1 MSAVTWGLI
10 LTAAFELVT
19 IFFRFGLK
27 MKSTR
32 DTSFLR
38 HVTFGWRIHH
48 GYIGLVLLCVAPFL
62 MSHPQLHFWSIAL
75 GIALFASDIIHH
87 FLVLWPITGSP
98 EWDLRYP
105 DD

>member
-1 MSAVTWGLI
+1 MSAVWLGLI
-10 LTAAFELVT
+10 LAAAIELVT

-27 MKSTR
+27 LQSTR

-48 GYIGLVLLCVAPFL
+48 GYIGLLLLAAAPFL
-62 MSHPQLHFWSIAL
+62 ASGTPLQFWAIAL
-75 GIALFASDIIHH
+75 GLALFISDIVHH